1 MIIYTSATSGT
12 ANGTDGAYI
21 PAFKLFSVLNSGCT
35 VQSPGNGNLQLLS
48 MTYTTG
54 TGLSATVCTFTMPNT
69 IENGAGANSG
79 NKRLQNAPN
88 VTIANLSSGASTN
101 GGKVQLQ
108 VSGNFQIVTVD
119 GLNGAADNYIKM
131 NF

>member
-1 MIIYTSATSGT
+1 
-12 ANGTDGAYI
+12 
-21 PAFKLFSVLNSGCT
+21 
-35 VQSPGNGNLQLLS
+35 

-54 TGLSATVCTFTMPNT
+54 TGLGASVCTFTMPSD
-69 IENGAGANSG
+69 IKNGAGANSG

-88 VTIANLSSGASTN
+88 VTIANLSTGASNN

-108 VSGNFQIVTVD
+108 TTSNFNLVKVD